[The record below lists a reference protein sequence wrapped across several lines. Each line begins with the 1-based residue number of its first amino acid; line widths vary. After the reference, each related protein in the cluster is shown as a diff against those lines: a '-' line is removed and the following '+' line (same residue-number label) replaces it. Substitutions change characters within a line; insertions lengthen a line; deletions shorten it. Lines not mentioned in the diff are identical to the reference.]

1 MASGPV
7 SENFDHM
14 DVEGAKAKAAAPP
27 PASAFTPLV
36 GVLSAVCLGLLI
48 AVIAMAATI
57 AASDGNG
64 SSSHTT
70 VVCPT
75 GAPAVSAAG
84 DAAVGQPP
92 STMTPVTSSPP
103 MRILSPPPMASTGSD
118 CPVET
123 MYWEFPASVYGGC
136 APAPSR
142 KPPSCHDM
150 LSAFLAQHVSTGWAS
165 ACIFI

>member
-1 MASGPV
+1 MASSGPV

-27 PASAFTPLV
+27 PVSAFTPLV

-75 GAPAVSAAG
+75 GAPAVSAGAVNVWMHPSHATVGSALRLLAERISDAG
-84 DAAVGQPP
+84 GRSVRG
-92 STMTPVTSSPP
+92 TIVVPVDNP
-103 MRILSPPPMASTGSD
+103 D
-118 CPVET
+118 
-123 MYWEFPASVYGGC
+123 
-136 APAPSR
+136 
-142 KPPSCHDM
+142 
-150 LSAFLAQHVSTGWAS
+150 
-165 ACIFI
+165 